1 VGEAFI
7 QLISAAATPE
17 VAAPTEAL
25 LEVAAFPD
33 DGICAICFN
42 FWHKLA
48 RQLVIEF
55 NMINDNSG
63 MSVDAGGRGC
73 WQGWLSKACGAAG
86 RPWRGRV
93 ERGLEC
99 CVAVLRATLAR
110 RLAAILLLGV
120 WWRCTGAGGCC
131 SAFLPPTPPSLL
143 PPTPPSL

>member
-7 QLISAAATPE
+7 QLISGATPE

-55 NMINDNSG
+55 NMIHGNAG
-63 MSVDAGGRGC
+63 MSVDAGGR
-73 WQGWLSKACGAAG
+73 
-86 RPWRGRV
+86 RGRGGGLRWRLRG
-93 ERGLEC
+93 RGLGGAML
-99 CVAVLRATLAR
+99 VPAG
-110 RLAAILLLGV
+110 RLAAA
-120 WWRCTGAGGCC
+120 T
-131 SAFLPPTPPSLL
+131 
-143 PPTPPSL
+143 